1 MNFFSQ
7 IARLF
12 EINRILIRHN
22 LDEIIFAIPAFRPL
36 RFIYHI
42 SPWNWDKKKRTNRA
56 PRPVRI
62 RRALEDLGPVFVK
75 FGQVLSTRRDMLPDD
90 LATELA
96 KLQDD
101 VPPFSGVESRKI
113 IEKSLKKPVS
123 ELFKT
128 FDETPLASASIAQVH
143 TATLHSGQEAI
154 VKVVRPGIEHTIRHD
169 IDLMLF
175 IAKMVER
182 FAKIGKRLR
191 PIEVVQD
198 YEKVIFDELDLGR
211 EAANASQ
218 LRRNHENSPDL
229 YVPDVYWDYCSQEVM
244 VMERIHGIPVGNTQA
259 LIDKGINM
267 KVLGER
273 GVEIFFTQ
281 VFTHNFFHADMH
293 PGNIFIDESNP
304 SNPKYIAV
312 DFGIMGTLEE
322 QDQRYLAENLHAFF
336 NRDYKRVAEA
346 HIESGWVPAE
356 TKASEFEAA
365 IRTVCEPIFQ
375 LPIKE
380 ISYGKLLLRLF
391 QTAQRFNMEVQ
402 PQLVLLQKTLLNIE
416 GMGRELYPDLDL
428 WVTAKPFL
436 QRWMDEQAGIR
447 SLLKGAKTNLPKLIE
462 QMPHMPV
469 MINDLIKQAHDRQLN
484 MQMESKQLEQ
494 IRKEIKDANRRT
506 TFTLTGS
513 ALLISAVLSSTPLS
527 QTALPVIQSLSP
539 ISWGLAGLGLA
550 LMVYGIIRK

>member
-1 MNFFSQ
+1 M
-7 IARLF
+7 
-12 EINRILIRHN
+12 
-22 LDEIIFAIPAFRPL
+22 
-36 RFIYHI
+36 
-42 SPWNWDKKKRTNRA
+42 
-56 PRPVRI
+56 
-62 RRALEDLGPVFVK
+62 
-75 FGQVLSTRRDMLPDD
+75 
-90 LATELA
+90 
-96 KLQDD
+96 
-101 VPPFSGVESRKI
+101 
-113 IEKSLKKPVS
+113 
-123 ELFKT
+123 
-128 FDETPLASASIAQVH
+128 
-143 TATLHSGQEAI
+143 
-154 VKVVRPGIEHTIRHD
+154 VRPGIEHTIRHD

-175 IAKMVER
+175 IAKMVHR
-182 FAKIGKRLR
+182 FSHIGKRLR
-191 PIEVVQD
+191 PVEVVED

-229 YVPDVYWDYCSQEVM
+229 YVPEIYWDYCTPDVM
-244 VMERIHGIPVGNTQA
+244 VMERIHGIPVGNTQR
-259 LIDKGINM
+259 LKDHNINM

-304 SNPKYIAV
+304 DNPKYIAV
-312 DFGIMGTLEE
+312 DFGIMGTLEA

-346 HIESGWVPAE
+346 HIESGWVPPE

-436 QRWMDEQAGIR
+436 QRWMDEQAGVR
-447 SLLKGAKTNLPKLIE
+447 SLFKGVKTNLPKFIE
-462 QMPHMPV
+462 QLPHMPV
-469 MINDLIKQAHDRQLN
+469 MINEVIKQIHDKNVDTNQESIQLDA
-484 MQMESKQLEQ
+484 
-494 IRKEIKDANRRT
+494 IREEIKKANRRT
-506 TFTLTGS
+506 TLTVSGS
-513 ALLISAVLSSTPLS
+513 VLLITAVLSSSPLLLVTS
-527 QTALPVIQSLSP
+527 SLSP
-539 ISWGLAGLGLA
+539 ITWGIGILGFSL
-550 LMVYGIIRK
+550 LVYGLIKK

>member
-1 MNFFSQ
+1 MNLFSQ
-7 IARLF
+7 FVRLF

-22 LDEIIFAIPAFRPL
+22 LDELIYAIPAFRPL
-36 RFIYHI
+36 RFIYHL
-42 SPWNWDKKKRTNRA
+42 SPWNWKKKQKD

-62 RRALEDLGPVFVK
+62 RKALEDLGPVFVK
-75 FGQVLSTRRDMLPDD
+75 FGQILSTRRDMLPDD
-90 LATELA
+90 FANELA
-96 KLQDD
+96 RLQDD
-101 VPPFSGVESRKI
+101 VPPFSGSEARAI
-113 IEKSLKKPVS
+113 IEESLEKPVT
-123 ELFKT
+123 ELFNN
-128 FDETPLASASIAQVH
+128 FDEIPLASASIAQVH
-143 TATLHSGQEAI
+143 TATLHNGQEAI
-154 VKVVRPGIEHTIRHD
+154 VKVVRPGIDKTIRHD

-182 FAKIGKRLR
+182 FNSTGKRLR
-191 PIEVVQD
+191 PVEVVED

-218 LRRNHENSPDL
+218 LRRNHEGSPDL
-229 YVPDVYWDYCSQEVM
+229 YVPEVYWDFCTPEVM
-244 VMERIHGIPVGNTQA
+244 VMERIHGIPVGQTQR
-259 LIDKGINM
+259 LRDNGINM

-293 PGNIFIDESNP
+293 PGNIFIDDTNP
-304 SNPKYIAV
+304 DDPKYVAV
-312 DFGIMGTLEE
+312 DFGIVGTLEAK
-322 QDQRYLAENLHAFF
+322 DQRYLAENLHAFF

-346 HIESGWVPAE
+346 HIESGWVPSE

-447 SLLKGAKTNLPKLIE
+447 SLFNNAKTNLPKFVE
-462 QMPHMPV
+462 QLPHMPV
-469 MINDLIKQAHDRQLN
+469 MINDVIKQIHDKQLN
-484 MQMESKQLEQ
+484 MQSLHSETHQLEK
-494 IRKEIKDANRRT
+494 IRKEIKEANRRT

-513 ALLISAVLSSTPLS
+513 ALLITAVLSSSSPDIINLS
-527 QTALPVIQSLSP
+527 L
-539 ISWGLAGLGLA
+539 ISWVTAGVGATLLLYGLL
-550 LMVYGIIRK
+550 RK

>member
-1 MNFFSQ
+1 MNIFSQ
-7 IARLF
+7 AYRLF
-12 EINRILIRHN
+12 EINRVLIRHN
-22 LDEIIFAIPAFRPL
+22 LDELIYAIPAFRPL
-36 RFIYHI
+36 RFVYHL
-42 SPWNWDKKKRTNRA
+42 SPWNWGSKDKRD

-75 FGQVLSTRRDMLPDD
+75 FGQVLSTRRDMLSDD
-90 LATELA
+90 LANELA

-101 VPPFSGVESRKI
+101 VPPFAGHEARDI
-113 IEKSLKKPVS
+113 IEKSLEKPVG
-123 ELFKT
+123 ELFKS
-128 FDETPLASASIAQVH
+128 FDEKPLASASIAQVH
-143 TATLHSGQEAI
+143 TATLHDGREAI

-175 IAKMVER
+175 IARMVER
-182 FAKIGKRLR
+182 FSTIGKRLR
-191 PIEVVQD
+191 PIEVVED

-218 LRRNHENSPDL
+218 LRRNHEGSPDL
-229 YVPDVYWDYCSQEVM
+229 YVPEVYWDHCTPEVM
-244 VMERIHGIPVGNTQA
+244 VMERIYGIPVGKTQT
-259 LIDKGINM
+259 LRDHNINM

-281 VFTHNFFHADMH
+281 VFKHNFFHADMH
-293 PGNIFIDESNP
+293 PGNIFIDETNP
-304 SNPKYIAV
+304 DNPKYIAV
-312 DFGIMGTLEE
+312 DFGIMGTLEP

-436 QRWMDEQAGIR
+436 QRWMDEQAGVR
-447 SLLKGAKTNLPKLIE
+447 SLFNNAKTNLPKFIE
-462 QMPHMPV
+462 QLPHMPV
-469 MINDLIKQAHDRQLN
+469 MINDVIKQMHDNQLN
-484 MQMESKQLEQ
+484 MQMESQQLEQ
-494 IRKEIKDANRRT
+494 IRKEIKDANRRMVL
-506 TFTLTGS
+506 TLSGS
-513 ALLISAVLSSTPLS
+513 ALLITAVLTSTSLNTS
-527 QTALPVIQSLSP
+527 VSTAVTNLSP
-539 ISWGLAGLGLA
+539 VSLVVGIVGIVLLAYGLF
-550 LMVYGIIRK
+550 KK